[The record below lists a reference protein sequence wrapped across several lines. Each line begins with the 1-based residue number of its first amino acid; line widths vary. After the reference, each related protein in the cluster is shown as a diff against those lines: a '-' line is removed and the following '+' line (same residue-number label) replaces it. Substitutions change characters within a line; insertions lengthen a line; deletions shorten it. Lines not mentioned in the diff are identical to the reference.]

1 MSNGDKILDN
11 KLRRLIYNQ
20 IVSYPGIS
28 YKKLKNIFELTD
40 NGLRYHLNYL
50 ERYQKISSSKE
61 KGANCS
67 YFPHPGSVHIPQS
80 TKNILDS
87 YKLTSIQ
94 ERILDFIMR
103 YPGINHKELV
113 ARTGINR
120 FKMKRNLNK
129 LKELNL
135 INNTRYKNSICYE
148 YIPDVELKFRIMKEL
163 VVKFLN
169 GEVDEETFLKI
180 KKKLE

>member
-28 YKKLKNIFELTD
+28 YKKLKNILELTD

-50 ERYQKISSSKE
+50 ERYQKISSSGI
-61 KGANCS
+61 KGADCC
-67 YFPHPGSVHIPQS
+67 YFPHPGSGHIPQS
-80 TKNILDS
+80 SKNIIDS
-87 YKLTSIQ
+87 YKLTPIQ
-94 ERILDFIMR
+94 EHILDFIMR

-113 ARTGINR
+113 SRTGVNR
-120 FKMKRNLNK
+120 FKIKRNLNK

-135 INNTRYKNSICYE
+135 ISNTRYRNSICYE
-148 YIPDVELKFRIMKEL
+148 YIPDVELKYRIMKEL

-180 KKKLE
+180 KKRLE